1 MSLSLTAQLMLP
13 LCPTEIDIDRR
24 WRRRRNLQKT
34 IRASL
39 EFQIKD
45 FSIVDRK
52 LPSRLRNLPKHV
64 LQGVEVKSTSD
75 STDLTR
81 KNPSETAEE
90 NKEHACIKTKIPN
103 LKFI

>member
-52 LPSRLRNLPKHV
+52 LPSRLRNLPKHRIRRMR
-64 LQGVEVKSTSD
+64 VKPNSD
-75 STDLTR
+75 STETR
-81 KNPSETAEE
+81 RSASLDSGNGHQ
-90 NKEHACIKTKIPN
+90 EHAC
-103 LKFI
+103 